1 MFEKE
6 VSALQ
11 PDLLA
16 PRDWLSEIGCQDI
29 AMESSSIYWKAPYS
43 LLEEAGCRVQILNP
57 FDVKAKRGKKSD
69 QSDAFRIAH
78 MAMHSLVIPSFIPPS
93 VIRDLR
99 TLTRRRSKLVSSLR
113 RAKTM
118 ISLLLDE
125 GNFKFTLVGSD
136 LFGVSGRLIMNEL
149 AYKSDVS
156 PFYLAGLA
164 RGSLQR
170 KVANLVPALS
180 GRLNDVQR
188 IVLQGLLDELA
199 TVEKQ
204 LLKIEATIEEYI
216 RKLSL
221 EPFIRWAVA
230 HKMLRVMYAMFFTG
244 TLLIRLI
251 RICLNGKTLSNT
263 LQRIWMM
270 M

>member
-1 MFEKE
+1 MSTALVFR
-6 VSALQ
+6 LQ
-11 PDLLA
+11 PLGSGTRIRSWCSKRRSPPCSQISWRQGTGS
-16 PRDWLSEIGCQDI
+16 PRLDAKILP
-29 AMESSSIYWKAPYS
+29 ESSSIYWKAPYS
-43 LLEEAGCRVQILNP
+43 LLEEAGYRVQILNP

-180 GRLNDVQR
+180 GRLNDC
-188 IVLQGLLDELA
+188 LLYTSPSPRD
-199 TVEKQ
+199 
-204 LLKIEATIEEYI
+204 
-216 RKLSL
+216 
-221 EPFIRWAVA
+221 
-230 HKMLRVMYAMFFTG
+230 
-244 TLLIRLI
+244 
-251 RICLNGKTLSNT
+251 
-263 LQRIWMM
+263 
-270 M
+270 